1 MPWPKQLIA
10 FKTDQKVENYKG
22 DRLKSLSPFLFL
34 YHNLNDLF
42 LSFTDLTRFSL
53 SIRRAIRD
61 KLILGDSPEQ
71 GSPLMSRWLNLQS
84 QF

>member
-42 LSFTDLTRFSL
+42 LRFRGLTRFSL
-53 SIRRAIRD
+53 SIRCPM
-61 KLILGDSPEQ
+61 KGQTYLG
-71 GSPLMSRWLNLQS
+71 G
-84 QF
+84 